1 MSTQA
6 DRPGT
11 DDPVLDI
18 DELIVRFGERT
29 VVDRVSLRVRRGEV
43 VALVGES
50 GSGKSLT
57 ARSVLGLLPGTA
69 RAAGSILLAGTEV
82 VDATEPVLRGLRGT
96 TAAMVFQEPQ
106 TALNP
111 VQKIGTQLVQ
121 ALRAHGTTD
130 KGAARARAIELLTAV
145 DIPEP
150 EKRLDWYP
158 HQLSGGQKQRV
169 VIALALS
176 GDPAL
181 LIADEPTTALD
192 VTVQAEILD
201 LLRSLQRERGT
212 AILFI
217 THNLGVV
224 AEIADRVV
232 VMRAGQVVEQQ
243 TVFGLFGAPGE
254 EYTRTLL
261 AAVPR
266 LPAVS
271 VRGAGPHAS
280 GAGEPESTRGADD
293 GPAAISGAGDDGHPS
308 GDVEA
313 AEHAAGDI
321 EAGGHAVGADGDAL
335 APGDDGGSAGDT
347 GGSAIAESAGT
358 ASRGNAGGAA
368 KDATGDEAGVTEPA
382 VRRILRRVIL
392 REPAVVAEKGGGATE
407 PDYRDVLRIDDLSV
421 VYPGS
426 HGAAA
431 FPALQDVS
439 LTLGPREVLGLVG
452 ESGSGKSTLGRTA
465 LGLVPASSGTVEL
478 QGVALAG
485 LSPREIRG
493 LRKNVALVHQD
504 VSASLDPRRSVAD
517 AIGEPLRVHRAAS
530 GALLRAKVGDL
541 LESVRLPRDY
551 AQRRPGELS
560 GGQRQRVALAR
571 ALALAPRLLVAD
583 EPTSALDVSVQAQV
597 LDLFADLRA
606 EYGFAS
612 LFISH
617 DLAVVHQVA
626 DRVVV
631 LRQGRIVET
640 GEVGAVFA
648 APAQEYT
655 RRLLAAVPAPDPSTA
670 RRQRDES
677 AATALQRVGA

>member
-1 MSTQA
+1 MSA
-6 DRPGT
+6 PSDPL
-11 DDPVLDI
+11 DPVLEI
-18 DELIVRFGERT
+18 DELTVGFGDKT
-29 VVDRVSLRVRRGEV
+29 VVDGVSLRVRRGEV

-57 ARSVLGLLPGTA
+57 ARSVLGLLPETA
-69 RAAGSILLAGTEV
+69 RADGSIRLGGTQV
-82 VDATEPVLRGLRGT
+82 VGAAESVLRDLRGT
-96 TAAMVFQEPQ
+96 KAAMVFQEPQ

-111 VQKIGTQLVQ
+111 VQKIGTQIAQ
-121 ALRAHGTTD
+121 ALRAHGVTD
-130 KGAARARAIELLTAV
+130 KAVARTRAIDLLTAV

-150 EKRLDWYP
+150 DKRLDWYP

-176 GDPAL
+176 GEPEL

-201 LLRSLQRERGT
+201 LLRSLQRQRGT

-232 VMRAGQVVEQQ
+232 VMREGRVVEEQ
-243 TVFGLFGAPGE
+243 TVFGLFAEPGE
-254 EYTRTLL
+254 DYTRTLL

-271 VRGAGPHAS
+271 SRGE
-280 GAGEPESTRGADD
+280 EPA
-293 GPAAISGAGDDGHPS
+293 P
-308 GDVEA
+308 V
-313 AEHAAGDI
+313 AEVD
-321 EAGGHAVGADGDAL
+321 AVSPGDA
-335 APGDDGGSAGDT
+335 AAAVATETTDDQT
-347 GGSAIAESAGT
+347 TVRQE
-358 ASRGNAGGAA
+358 
-368 KDATGDEAGVTEPA
+368 DEAGEVDASDGGDDESADLPDDSDDEAPTEPSDLS
-382 VRRILRRVIL
+382 VRRILRRVVV
-392 REPAVVAEKGGGATE
+392 RGPAVVAEKGGGRGE
-407 PDYRDVLRIDDLSV
+407 SEYRDVLRIDDLSV
-421 VYPGS
+421 VYPGR
-426 HGAAA
+426 HGGAS
-431 FPALQDVS
+431 FPALQDIS

-465 LGLVPASSGTVEL
+465 LGLVPATSGRVEL

-485 LSPREIRG
+485 LSRRELRG
-493 LRKNVALVHQD
+493 LRKHVALVHQD
-504 VSASLDPRRSVAD
+504 VSASLDPRRTVAD
-517 AIGEPLRVHRAAS
+517 SIGEPLQVHRAAS
-530 GALLRAKVGDL
+530 GTLLRAKVENL
-541 LESVRLPRDY
+541 LESVRLPKDY

-640 GEVGAVFA
+640 GEVRAVFA

-655 RRLLAAVPAPDPSTA
+655 RRLVDAVPVPDPATA
-670 RRQRDES
+670 RRGQAGS
-677 AATALQRVGA
+677 AAGAPVRIGA

>member
-1 MSTQA
+1 MSA
-6 DRPGT
+6 PSELDS
-11 DDPVLDI
+11 VLEI
-18 DELIVRFGERT
+18 DELTVEFGDRT
-29 VVDRVSLRVRRGEV
+29 VVDRVNLRVRRGEV

-57 ARSVLGLLPGTA
+57 ARAVLGLLPGTA
-69 RAAGSILLAGTEV
+69 KAGGSVRLAGTQV
-82 VDATEPVLRGLRGT
+82 IDATESALRELRGT
-96 TAAMVFQEPQ
+96 KAAMVFQEPQ

-111 VQKIGTQLVQ
+111 VQKIGTQIAQ
-121 ALRAHGTTD
+121 ALRAHGVTD
-130 KGAARARAIELLTAV
+130 KVAARARAVELLAAV

-176 GDPAL
+176 GEPEL

-201 LLRSLQRERGT
+201 LLRSLQRQRGT

-232 VMRAGQVVEQQ
+232 VMREGRVVEEQ
-243 TVFGLFGAPGE
+243 TVFGLFADPGE

-266 LPAVS
+266 LPAVTS
-271 VRGAGPHAS
+271 RGGVVDQETSGVRESLRPSAGS
-280 GAGEPESTRGADD
+280 GEP
-293 GPAAISGAGDDGHPS
+293 AAVAAEDSAGSVAGSGVAAAGGEGEAGAGDHVDGEFVDSDDSERPS
-308 GDVEA
+308 ER
-313 AEHAAGDI
+313 
-321 EAGGHAVGADGDAL
+321 
-335 APGDDGGSAGDT
+335 S
-347 GGSAIAESAGT
+347 
-358 ASRGNAGGAA
+358 
-368 KDATGDEAGVTEPA
+368 
-382 VRRILRRVIL
+382 VRRILRRVVA
-392 REPAVVAEKGGGATE
+392 REPAVVAEKGGGRGE
-407 PDYRDVLRIDDLSV
+407 SVYREVLRIDDLSV
-421 VYPGS
+421 VYPGR
-426 HGAAA
+426 HGGGS
-431 FPALQDVS
+431 FPALQDIS

-465 LGLVPASSGTVEL
+465 LGLVSATSGRVEL

-485 LSPREIRG
+485 LSRRDLRG
-493 LRKNVALVHQD
+493 LRKHVALVHQD
-504 VSASLDPRRSVAD
+504 VSASLDPRRSIAD
-517 AIGEPLRVHRAAS
+517 AIAEPLQVHRAAS
-530 GALLRAKVGDL
+530 GALLRTKVGNL

-640 GEVGAVFA
+640 GEVRAVFA

-655 RRLLAAVPAPDPSTA
+655 RRLLDAVPVPDPSTA
-670 RRQRDES
+670 RRGRDES
-677 AATALQRVGA
+677 AAGALASIGA

>member
-1 MSTQA
+1 MST
-6 DRPGT
+6 PT
-11 DDPVLDI
+11 DQLDPVLDI
-18 DELIVRFGERT
+18 DELTVSFGDST
-29 VVDRVSLRVRRGEV
+29 VVDRVSLRVHRGEV

-57 ARSVLGLLPGTA
+57 ARSVLGLLPETA
-69 RAAGSILLAGTEV
+69 RAGGSIRLAGAQV
-82 VDATEPVLRGLRGT
+82 VDAPESALRDLRGT
-96 TAAMVFQEPQ
+96 KAAMVFQEPQ

-111 VQKIGTQLVQ
+111 VQKIGTQIAQ
-121 ALRAHGTTD
+121 ALRAHGVTD
-130 KGAARARAIELLTAV
+130 KAAARTRAIELLTAV

-150 EKRLDWYP
+150 DKRLDWYP

-176 GDPAL
+176 GEPAL

-192 VTVQAEILD
+192 VTVQAEILE
-201 LLRSLQRERGT
+201 LLRSLQRQRGT
-212 AILFI
+212 AVLFI

-232 VMRAGQVVEQQ
+232 VMREGRVVEEQ
-243 TVFGLFGAPGE
+243 TVFGLFAEPGKD
-254 EYTRTLL
+254 YTRTLL

-271 VRGAGPHAS
+271 SRGTDPEPVGDAAAS
-280 GAGEPESTRGADD
+280 GVAPEDAETAVRTGASGGDTATVPAHDSEAGASENQDEPSAPADD
-293 GPAAISGAGDDGHPS
+293 APAEPS
-308 GDVEA
+308 E
-313 AEHAAGDI
+313 
-321 EAGGHAVGADGDAL
+321 GGVH
-335 APGDDGGSAGDT
+335 
-347 GGSAIAESAGT
+347 
-358 ASRGNAGGAA
+358 
-368 KDATGDEAGVTEPA
+368 
-382 VRRILRRVIL
+382 RILRRVVVHG
-392 REPAVVAEKGGGATE
+392 PAVVAEKGGGQGE
-407 PDYRDVLRIDDLSV
+407 SEYRDVLRIDDLSV
-421 VYPGS
+421 VYPGR
-426 HGAAA
+426 HGGAS
-431 FPALQDVS
+431 FPALQDIS

-465 LGLVPASSGTVEL
+465 LGLVPATSGRVEL
-478 QGVALAG
+478 QGVALTG
-485 LSPREIRG
+485 LSRRELRG
-493 LRKNVALVHQD
+493 LRKHVALVHQD
-504 VSASLDPRRSVAD
+504 VSASLDPRRTVAD
-517 AIGEPLRVHRAAS
+517 SIGEPLQVHRAAS
-530 GALLRAKVGDL
+530 GALLQAKIENL

-640 GEVGAVFA
+640 GEVRAVFA

-655 RRLLAAVPAPDPSTA
+655 RRLVDAVPVPDPSTA
-670 RRQRDES
+670 RRGRDGS
-677 AATALQRVGA
+677 GAGALLSIGA

>member
-1 MSTQA
+1 MSTQN
-6 DRPGT
+6 
-11 DDPVLDI
+11 DPVLDI
-18 DELIVRFGERT
+18 DELTVRFGDKT
-29 VVDRVSLRVRRGEV
+29 VVDGVSLRVHRGEV

-69 RAAGSILLAGTEV
+69 HAGGSIRLGGTQV
-82 VDATEPVLRGLRGT
+82 VGAEESVLRDLRGT
-96 TAAMVFQEPQ
+96 KAAMVFQEPQ

-111 VQKIGTQLVQ
+111 VQKIGTQIAQ
-121 ALRAHGTTD
+121 ALRAHGVTD
-130 KGAARARAIELLTAV
+130 KNAARARVVELLAAV

-176 GDPAL
+176 GEPDL

-201 LLRSLQRERGT
+201 LLRSLQHQRGT

-232 VMRAGQVVEQQ
+232 VMRAGRVVEEQA
-243 TVFGLFGAPGE
+243 VFGLFAEPGE

-261 AAVPR
+261 EAVPR
-266 LPAVS
+266 LPAVLS
-271 VRGAGPHAS
+271 RDLAAGGSADPA
-280 GAGEPESTRGADD
+280 AGEVPQNDVRSTE
-293 GPAAISGAGDDGHPS
+293 PAGVGTGYEPIDTGKVTDSG
-308 GDVEA
+308 
-313 AEHAAGDI
+313 
-321 EAGGHAVGADGDAL
+321 VGADRVPVDTGEGA
-335 APGDDGGSAGDT
+335 ASGRNDDGSAG
-347 GGSAIAESAGT
+347 A
-358 ASRGNAGGAA
+358 AS
-368 KDATGDEAGVTEPA
+368 DDDGVTQRA
-382 VRRILRRVIL
+382 VRRILRRVIV
-392 REPAVVAEKGGGATE
+392 REPAVVAEKGGGRAE
-407 PDYRDVLRIDDLSV
+407 PEYRDVLRIDDLSV
-421 VYPGS
+421 VYPGRQG
-426 HGAAA
+426 GAS
-431 FPALQDVS
+431 FPALQDIS
-439 LTLGPREVLGLVG
+439 LTLGPREVLGIVG

-465 LGLVPASSGTVEL
+465 LGLVPATSGRVEL
-478 QGVALAG
+478 QGVPLTG
-485 LSPREIRG
+485 VSRRELRG
-493 LRKNVALVHQD
+493 LRKHVALVHQD
-504 VSASLDPRRSVAD
+504 VSASLDPRRTVAD
-517 AIGEPLRVHRAAS
+517 AISEPLQVHRAAS
-530 GALLRAKVGDL
+530 GALLQAKVATL

-640 GEVGAVFA
+640 GEVRAVFA

-655 RRLLAAVPAPDPSTA
+655 RRLLDAVPVPDPSTA
-670 RRQRDES
+670 RRGRAGSS
-677 AATALQRVGA
+677 AGALQSVGA

>member
-1 MSTQA
+1 MSTPTEQL
-6 DRPGT
+6 
-11 DDPVLDI
+11 DPVLDI
-18 DELIVRFGERT
+18 DELTVSFGDRT
-29 VVDRVSLRVRRGEV
+29 VVDRVSLRVHRGEV

-57 ARSVLGLLPGTA
+57 ARSVLGLLPETA
-69 RAAGSILLAGTEV
+69 RAGGSIRLAGTQV
-82 VDATEPVLRGLRGT
+82 VDAPESVLRDLRGT
-96 TAAMVFQEPQ
+96 KAAMVFQEPQ

-111 VQKIGTQLVQ
+111 VQKIGTQIAQ
-121 ALRAHGTTD
+121 ALRAHGVTD
-130 KGAARARAIELLTAV
+130 KAAARTRAIELLTAV

-150 EKRLDWYP
+150 DKRLDWYP

-176 GDPAL
+176 GEPAL

-192 VTVQAEILD
+192 VTVQAEILE
-201 LLRSLQRERGT
+201 LLRSLQRQRGT
-212 AILFI
+212 AVLFI

-232 VMRAGQVVEQQ
+232 VMREGRVVEEQ
-243 TVFGLFGAPGE
+243 TVFGLFAEPGE
-254 EYTRTLL
+254 DYTRTLL

-271 VRGAGPHAS
+271 S
-280 GAGEPESTRGADD
+280 RGADPEPVGD
-293 GPAAISGAGDDGHPS
+293 AAASSVAPEDAETAVRTGASGGDTATVPAHDS
-308 GDVEA
+308 
-313 AEHAAGDI
+313 
-321 EAGGHAVGADGDAL
+321 EAGTSENQDEPSAPVDDA
-335 APGDDGGSAGDT
+335 P
-347 GGSAIAESAGT
+347 
-358 ASRGNAGGAA
+358 
-368 KDATGDEAGVTEPA
+368 TEPSEGG
-382 VRRILRRVIL
+382 VRRILRRVVV
-392 REPAVVAEKGGGATE
+392 RGPAVVAEKGGGQGE
-407 PDYRDVLRIDDLSV
+407 SEYRDVLRIDDLSV
-421 VYPGS
+421 VYPGR
-426 HGAAA
+426 HGGAS
-431 FPALQDVS
+431 FPALQDIS

-465 LGLVPASSGTVEL
+465 LGLVPATSGRVEL
-478 QGVALAG
+478 QGVALTG
-485 LSPREIRG
+485 LSRRELRG
-493 LRKNVALVHQD
+493 LRKHVALVHQD
-504 VSASLDPRRSVAD
+504 VSASLDPRRTVAD
-517 AIGEPLRVHRAAS
+517 SIGEPLQVHRAAS
-530 GALLRAKVGDL
+530 GALLQAKIENL

-640 GEVGAVFA
+640 GEVRAVFA

-655 RRLLAAVPAPDPSTA
+655 RRLVDAVPVPDPSTA
-670 RRQRDES
+670 RRGRDGS
-677 AATALQRVGA
+677 GAGALLSIGA

>member
-1 MSTQA
+1 MSTPPDQL
-6 DRPGT
+6 
-11 DDPVLDI
+11 DPLLEI
-18 DELIVRFGERT
+18 DELTVGFGDKT
-29 VVDRVSLRVRRGEV
+29 VVDGVSLRVRRGEV

-57 ARSVLGLLPGTA
+57 ARSVLGLLPETA
-69 RAAGSILLAGTEV
+69 RAGGSIRLAGTQV
-82 VDATEPVLRGLRGT
+82 VGAAESALRDLRGT
-96 TAAMVFQEPQ
+96 KAAMVFQEPQ

-111 VQKIGTQLVQ
+111 VQKIGTQIAQ
-121 ALRAHGTTD
+121 ALRAHGVTD
-130 KGAARARAIELLTAV
+130 RAAARTRAIELLAAV

-150 EKRLDWYP
+150 DKRLDWYP

-176 GDPAL
+176 GEPEL

-201 LLRSLQRERGT
+201 LLRSLQRQRGT

-232 VMRAGQVVEQQ
+232 VMREGRVVEEQ
-243 TVFGLFGAPGE
+243 TVFGLFAEPGE

-271 VRGAGPHAS
+271 SRGEDPETAIDADAAAVASGNAAVGEAAS
-280 GAGEPESTRGADD
+280 GAGAKVRR
-293 GPAAISGAGDDGHPS
+293 
-308 GDVEA
+308 EA
-313 AEHAAGDI
+313 ADNG
-321 EAGGHAVGADGDAL
+321 EAGGVVDVVGASDPVDDESEAL
-335 APGDDGGSAGDT
+335 AAEPDDDVPT
-347 GGSAIAESAGT
+347 ES
-358 ASRGNAGGAA
+358 SERS
-368 KDATGDEAGVTEPA
+368 
-382 VRRILRRVIL
+382 VRRILQRVVV
-392 REPAVVAEKGGGATE
+392 RGPAVVAEKGGGRAE
-407 PDYRDVLRIDDLSV
+407 SDYGDVLRIDDLSV
-421 VYPGS
+421 VYPGR
-426 HGAAA
+426 HGGAS
-431 FPALQDVS
+431 FPALQDIS
-439 LTLGPREVLGLVG
+439 ITLGPREVLGLVG

-465 LGLVPASSGTVEL
+465 LGLVPATSGRVEL

-485 LSPREIRG
+485 LSRRELRG
-493 LRKNVALVHQD
+493 LRKHVALVHQD
-504 VSASLDPRRSVAD
+504 VSASLDPRRTVAD
-517 AIGEPLRVHRAAS
+517 AIGEPLQVHRAAS
-530 GALLRAKVGDL
+530 GALLQAKVANL

-640 GEVGAVFA
+640 GEVRAVFA

-655 RRLLAAVPAPDPSTA
+655 RRLVDAVPVPDPSTA
-670 RRQRDES
+670 RRGRDES
-677 AATALQRVGA
+677 AAGALLSIGA

>member
-1 MSTQA
+1 MSA
-6 DRPGT
+6 PSDPL
-11 DDPVLDI
+11 DPVLEI
-18 DELIVRFGERT
+18 DELTVGFGDKT
-29 VVDRVSLRVRRGEV
+29 VVDGVSLRVRRGEV

-57 ARSVLGLLPGTA
+57 ARSVLGLLPETA
-69 RAAGSILLAGTEV
+69 RAGGSIRLGGTQV
-82 VDATEPVLRGLRGT
+82 VGAAESALRDLRGT
-96 TAAMVFQEPQ
+96 KAAMVFQEPQ

-111 VQKIGTQLVQ
+111 VQKIGTQIAQ
-121 ALRAHGTTD
+121 ALRAHGVTD
-130 KGAARARAIELLTAV
+130 KAVARTRAIDLLTAV
-145 DIPEP
+145 DIPEAD
-150 EKRLDWYP
+150 KRLDWYP

-176 GDPAL
+176 GEPEL

-201 LLRSLQRERGT
+201 LLRSLQRQRGT

-232 VMRAGQVVEQQ
+232 VMREGRVVEEQ
-243 TVFGLFGAPGE
+243 TVFGLFAEPGE

-271 VRGAGPHAS
+271 SRGEDPAPVAEVDAVSPG
-280 GAGEPESTRGADD
+280 GAEAELATETT
-293 GPAAISGAGDDGHPS
+293 GDDQ
-308 GDVEA
+308 A
-313 AEHAAGDI
+313 T
-321 EAGGHAVGADGDAL
+321 VGQD
-335 APGDDGGSAGDT
+335 
-347 GGSAIAESAGT
+347 
-358 ASRGNAGGAA
+358 
-368 KDATGDEAGVTEPA
+368 DEAGEVDASDGDEESAELTDDSDDDLPAEPSDRS
-382 VRRILRRVIL
+382 VRRILRRVVV
-392 REPAVVAEKGGGATE
+392 RGPAVVAEKGGGRGE
-407 PDYRDVLRIDDLSV
+407 SEYRDVLRIDDLSV
-421 VYPGS
+421 VYPGR
-426 HGAAA
+426 HGGAS
-431 FPALQDVS
+431 FPALQDIS

-465 LGLVPASSGTVEL
+465 LGLVPATSGRVEL
-478 QGVALAG
+478 QGVTLAG
-485 LSPREIRG
+485 LSRRELRG
-493 LRKNVALVHQD
+493 LRKHVALVHQD
-504 VSASLDPRRSVAD
+504 VSASLDPRRTVAD
-517 AIGEPLRVHRAAS
+517 SIGEPLQVHRAAS
-530 GALLRAKVGDL
+530 GALLQAKVANL

-640 GEVGAVFA
+640 GEVRAVFA

-655 RRLLAAVPAPDPSTA
+655 RRLVDAVPVPDPATA
-670 RRQRDES
+670 RRGQAGS
-677 AATALQRVGA
+677 AAGAPVRIGA

>member
-1 MSTQA
+1 MS
-6 DRPGT
+6 GEV
-11 DDPVLDI
+11 VLDI
-18 DELIVRFGERT
+18 DELTIRFGERT
-29 VVDRVSLRVRRGEV
+29 VVDGVRLRVRRGEI

-57 ARSVLGLLPGTA
+57 ARSVLGLLPATA
-69 RAAGSILLAGTEV
+69 TAAGTVRLADTDIVG
-82 VDATEPVLRGLRGT
+82 ATEAQLRAVRGT

-121 ALRAHGTTD
+121 ALRAHGVRDTKT
-130 KGAARARAIELLTAV
+130 ARARAVELLAAV

-150 EKRLDWYP
+150 EQRLGWYP

-176 GDPAL
+176 GDPDL

-212 AILFI
+212 AVLFI

-232 VMRAGQVVEQQ
+232 VLRAGRVVEEQS
-243 TVFGLFGAPGE
+243 VFGLFAEPGE

-261 AAVPR
+261 ASVPR
-266 LPAVS
+266 LP
-271 VRGAGPHAS
+271 GAEAS
-280 GAGEPESTRGADD
+280 
-293 GPAAISGAGDDGHPS
+293 
-308 GDVEA
+308 
-313 AEHAAGDI
+313 
-321 EAGGHAVGADGDAL
+321 AVG
-335 APGDDGGSAGDT
+335 S
-347 GGSAIAESAGT
+347 
-358 ASRGNAGGAA
+358 
-368 KDATGDEAGVTEPA
+368 GDEAGRSATDLAGRDDRSVVAGDGAAGRADGVGAESGSRGSETGRGAADPVVARGASAREGGRDDSVA
-382 VRRILRRVIL
+382 GSDHDAAGDRIRPRGVLRRVIT
-392 REPAVVAEKGGGATE
+392 RGPAVVAEKGGGTAE
-407 PDYRDVLRIDDLSV
+407 AEYREVLRVEDLSV
-421 VYPGS
+421 VYPGR
-426 HGAAA
+426 HGAPS
-431 FPALQDVS
+431 FPALHDIS
-439 LTLGPREVLGLVG
+439 LTLGPREVLGVVG

-465 LGLVPASSGTVEL
+465 LGLVPATSGTVTL
-478 QGVALAG
+478 QGVSLAG
-485 LSPREIRG
+485 LSPREVRA
-493 LRKNVALVHQD
+493 LRRNVALVHQD

-517 AIGEPLRVHRAAS
+517 AIGEPLAVHRVAS
-530 GALLRAKVGDL
+530 GSLLRSKVGDL

-551 AQRRPGELS
+551 ADRRPGELS

-631 LRQGRIVET
+631 LRQGRIVES
-640 GEVGAVFA
+640 GAVGTVFA

-655 RRLLAAVPAPDPSTA
+655 RRLLDAVPTPDPTA
-670 RRQRDES
+670 RRVQAES
-677 AATALQRVGA
+677 VAPALLGVGS

>member
-1 MSTQA
+1 M
-6 DRPGT
+6 T
-11 DDPVLDI
+11 DDLVLDI
-18 DELIVRFGERT
+18 DGLTVAFGDQT

-69 RAAGSILLAGTEV
+69 HATGSIRLAGTEV
-82 VDATEPVLRGLRGT
+82 VDAAEPALRALRGT
-96 TAAMVFQEPQ
+96 GAAMVFQEPQ

-111 VQKIGTQLVQ
+111 VQKIGTQIRQ

-130 KGAARARAIELLTAV
+130 RAAARARAIELLAAV
-145 DIPEP
+145 DLPEP

-176 GDPAL
+176 GDPDL

-201 LLRSLQRERGT
+201 LLRTLQRERGT

-232 VMRAGQVVEQQ
+232 VMRAGQVVEEQP
-243 TVFGLFGAPGE
+243 VFGLFGTPEA

-271 VRGAGPHAS
+271 ERGAGEVA
-280 GAGEPESTRGADD
+280 GAATAGSA
-293 GPAAISGAGDDGHPS
+293 PASGAGDDDARADDAAGA
-308 GDVEA
+308 VAA
-313 AEHAAGDI
+313 AEPDLAGAAVADD
-321 EAGGHAVGADGDAL
+321 GADA
-335 APGDDGGSAGDT
+335 ARAADGATAGAAVD
-347 GGSAIAESAGT
+347 ESAEGVDPGADSAEEGT
-358 ASRGNAGGAA
+358 
-368 KDATGDEAGVTEPA
+368 DEESEQPERA
-382 VRRILRRVIL
+382 RRILRRVVV
-392 REPAVVAEKGGGATE
+392 RGPAVVAEKGGGTAE
-407 PDYRDVLRIDDLSV
+407 PDYRDVLRIDELSV
-421 VYPGS
+421 TYPGR
-426 HGAAA
+426 HGAAD
-431 FPALQDVS
+431 FPALQDIS

-465 LGLVPASSGTVEL
+465 LGLVPATSGTVEL
-478 QGVALAG
+478 QGVPLAG
-485 LSPREIRG
+485 LSRRELRG

-517 AIGEPLRVHRAAS
+517 AIAEPLQVHRAAS

-655 RRLLAAVPAPDPSTA
+655 RRLLDAVPAPDPSTA
-670 RRQRDES
+670 RRGGDGS
-677 AATALQRVGA
+677 AASALQRIGA

>member
-1 MSTQA
+1 MSAQP
-6 DRPGT
+6 DRT
-11 DDPVLDI
+11 DPVLDI
-18 DELIVRFGERT
+18 DELTVGFGDKT
-29 VVDRVSLRVRRGEV
+29 VVDRVSLRVHRGEV

-69 RAAGSILLAGTEV
+69 RAGGSIRLAGTQV
-82 VDATEPVLRGLRGT
+82 VGAAESVLRDLRGT
-96 TAAMVFQEPQ
+96 KAAMVFQEPQ

-111 VQKIGTQLVQ
+111 VQKIGTQLAQ
-121 ALRAHGTTD
+121 ALRAHGVTD
-130 KGAARARAIELLTAV
+130 KSVARAKALELLAAV

-176 GDPAL
+176 GEPEL

-201 LLRSLQRERGT
+201 LLRSLQRQRGT

-232 VMRAGQVVEQQ
+232 VMREGRVVEEQ
-243 TVFGLFGAPGE
+243 TVFGLFAQPGE

-261 AAVPR
+261 TAVPR

-271 VRGAGPHAS
+271 ARGGDP
-280 GAGEPESTRGADD
+280 EPVA
-293 GPAAISGAGDDGHPS
+293 
-308 GDVEA
+308 VE
-313 AEHAAGDI
+313 
-321 EAGGHAVGADGDAL
+321 
-335 APGDDGGSAGDT
+335 
-347 GGSAIAESAGT
+347 
-358 ASRGNAGGAA
+358 
-368 KDATGDEAGVTEPA
+368 
-382 VRRILRRVIL
+382 
-392 REPAVVAEKGGGATE
+392 REAVVVVEKGGGRGE
-407 PDYRDVLRIDDLSV
+407 SDYRDVLRIDDLSV
-421 VYPGS
+421 VYPGR
-426 HGAAA
+426 HGSAS

-439 LTLGPREVLGLVG
+439 LTLGPREVLGVVG

-465 LGLVPASSGTVEL
+465 LGLVPATSGRVEL
-478 QGVALAG
+478 QGVSLAG
-485 LSPREIRG
+485 LSRRELRG
-493 LRKNVALVHQD
+493 LRKHVALVHQD
-504 VSASLDPRRSVAD
+504 VSASLDPRRSIAD
-517 AIGEPLRVHRAAS
+517 AIAEPLQVHRAAT

-626 DRVVV
+626 DRVLV

-640 GEVGAVFA
+640 GEVRAVFA

-655 RRLLAAVPAPDPSTA
+655 RRLLDAVPVPDPSTA
-670 RRQRDES
+670 RRGRAGS
-677 AATALQRVGA
+677 AADALLSIGA

>member
-1 MSTQA
+1 MSTSSDA
-6 DRPGT
+6 
-11 DDPVLDI
+11 PVLDI
-18 DELIVRFGERT
+18 DGLTVRFGDRT
-29 VVDRVSLRVRRGEV
+29 VVDQVSLRVHRGEV

-69 RAAGSILLAGTEV
+69 DASGSIRLTGTEV
-82 VDATEPVLRGLRGT
+82 VGADEAALRTLRGT
-96 TAAMVFQEPQ
+96 AAAMVFQEPQ

-121 ALRAHGTTD
+121 ALRAHGVTD
-130 KGAARARAIELLTAV
+130 RAAARARAIELLTAV

-150 EKRLDWYP
+150 AKRLDWYP

-201 LLRSLQRERGT
+201 LLRTLQHERGT

-232 VMRAGQVVEQQ
+232 VLRAGRVVEQQ
-243 TVFGLFGAPGE
+243 PVFELFAEPGE

-271 VRGAGPHAS
+271 VRGVAAVDSREARSRDVSSAGADSSAPEIAGPSEGYAVSKSAGDPDVSGAAGDPVAS
-280 GAGEPESTRGADD
+280 ASAGEPVVSESAGA
-293 GPAAISGAGDDGHPS
+293 
-308 GDVEA
+308 VEA
-313 AEHAAGDI
+313 AETSG
-321 EAGGHAVGADGDAL
+321 EATV
-335 APGDDGGSAGDT
+335 
-347 GGSAIAESAGT
+347 E
-358 ASRGNAGGAA
+358 
-368 KDATGDEAGVTEPA
+368 EPA
-382 VRRILRRVIL
+382 VRRILRRVVV
-392 REPAVVAEKGGGATE
+392 RGRAVVAEKGGGTGE
-407 PDYRDVLRIDDLSV
+407 PDYRDVLRIDDLAV

-426 HGAAA
+426 HGAPDFA
-431 FPALQDVS
+431 ALQEIS

-465 LGLVPASSGTVEL
+465 LGLVPATSGTVEL
-478 QGVALAG
+478 QGVRLAG
-485 LSPREIRG
+485 LSRRELRG
-493 LRKNVALVHQD
+493 LRKHVALVHQD

-517 AIGEPLRVHRAAS
+517 AIGEPLQVHRAAS
-530 GALLRAKVGDL
+530 GDLLRAKVADL

-655 RRLLAAVPAPDPSTA
+655 RRLLDAVPAPDPVTA
-670 RRQRDES
+670 RRPHGES
-677 AATALQRVGA
+677 AATALQPIGA

>member
-1 MSTQA
+1 MSTAPQ
-6 DRPGT
+6 
-11 DDPVLDI
+11 PVLDI
-18 DELIVRFGERT
+18 DELSVLFGTRT
-29 VVDRVSLRVRRGEV
+29 VVDGVSLRVHRGEV

-57 ARSVLGLLPGTA
+57 ARSVLGLLPETA
-69 RAAGSILLAGTEV
+69 HATGSVRLDGTEV
-82 VDATEPVLRGLRGT
+82 VGATESALRELRGT
-96 TAAMVFQEPQ
+96 AAAMVFQEPQ

-111 VQKIGTQLVQ
+111 VQKIGTQLAQ
-121 ALRAHGTTD
+121 ALRAHGVTD
-130 KGAARARAIELLTAV
+130 KAAARARAIELLAAV
-145 DIPEP
+145 DLPEP
-150 EKRLDWYP
+150 EQRLDWYP

-201 LLRSLQRERGT
+201 LLRTLQRERGT
-212 AILFI
+212 ATLFI

-232 VMRAGQVVEQQ
+232 VMNAGRVVEEQ
-243 TVFGLFGAPGE
+243 TVFGLFAAPGE

-266 LPAVS
+266 LPAVT
-271 VRGAGPHAS
+271 VRGGVRAVDSVPSAEAETIGDSGESVESEGTEHGESAGVAGDDVPVGGRVAAQSAGPTD
-280 GAGEPESTRGADD
+280 GAAVADGEVDNDRPAAESDRAVAPADSADD
-293 GPAAISGAGDDGHPS
+293 GPSGEPGA
-308 GDVEA
+308 VE
-313 AEHAAGDI
+313 
-321 EAGGHAVGADGDAL
+321 
-335 APGDDGGSAGDT
+335 PGV
-347 GGSAIAESAGT
+347 
-358 ASRGNAGGAA
+358 RGL
-368 KDATGDEAGVTEPA
+368 
-382 VRRILRRVIL
+382 LRRVVL
-392 REPAVVAEKGGGATE
+392 RGPAVVAEKGGGTGEREYA
-407 PDYRDVLRIDDLSV
+407 DVLRIDELSV

-426 HGAAA
+426 HGGAE

-439 LTLGPREVLGLVG
+439 LNLGPREVLGLVG

-465 LGLVPASSGTVEL
+465 LGLVPATSGTVTL
-478 QGVALAG
+478 QGVSLAG
-485 LSPREIRG
+485 LSPRELRG
-493 LRKNVALVHQD
+493 LRKHVALVHQD
-504 VSASLDPRRSVAD
+504 VSASLDPRRSVED
-517 AIGEPLRVHRAAS
+517 AIGEPLRVHRVAS
-530 GALLRAKVGDL
+530 GALLRSRVGDL

-640 GEVGAVFA
+640 GEVRAVFA

-655 RRLLAAVPAPDPSTA
+655 RRLLDAVPVPDPATA
-670 RRQRDES
+670 RRGRDES
-677 AATALQRVGA
+677 AASARTRVGA

>member
-1 MSTQA
+1 MS
-6 DRPGT
+6 DH
-11 DDPVLDI
+11 DEVVLDI
-18 DELIVRFGERT
+18 ADLIVRFGDTT
-29 VVDRVSLRVRRGEV
+29 VVDQVSLRVRRGEV

-69 RAAGSILLAGTEV
+69 TASGSIRLAGTEV
-82 VDATEPVLRGLRGT
+82 IGATESGLRELRGT
-96 TAAMVFQEPQ
+96 KAAMVFQEPQ

-111 VQKIGTQLVQ
+111 VQKIGTQLAQ

-130 KGAARARAIELLTAV
+130 KAAIRARSIELLTAV

-176 GDPAL
+176 GEPDL

-201 LLRSLQRERGT
+201 LLRTLQRGRGT

-232 VMRAGQVVEQQ
+232 VLRAGQVVEEQA
-243 TVFGLFGAPGE
+243 VFGLFGAPGA

-266 LPAVS
+266 LPATS
-271 VRGAGPHAS
+271 ARGV
-280 GAGEPESTRGADD
+280 EPTETVA
-293 GPAAISGAGDDGHPS
+293 
-308 GDVEA
+308 
-313 AEHAAGDI
+313 AAGD
-321 EAGGHAVGADGDAL
+321 
-335 APGDDGGSAGDT
+335 AGDT
-347 GGSAIAESAGT
+347 QNSETSVDAEQT
-358 ASRGNAGGAA
+358 GGAVEEPGESEEE
-368 KDATGDEAGVTEPA
+368 KPSTTESTDRSA
-382 VRRILRRVIL
+382 RAILRRVVV
-392 REPAVVAEKGGGATE
+392 RGPAVVAEKGGGTAE
-407 PDYRDVLRIDDLSV
+407 SEYDDVLRIDDLSV
-421 VYPGS
+421 VYPGR
-426 HGAAA
+426 HGAAP
-431 FPALQDVS
+431 FSALADIS

-465 LGLVPASSGTVEL
+465 LGLIPPTSGTVEL
-478 QGVALAG
+478 QGVSLAG
-485 LSPREIRG
+485 LSRRELRG

-517 AIGEPLRVHRAAS
+517 AIGEPLEVHRAAS
-530 GALLRAKVGDL
+530 GALLRAKVGEL

-640 GEVGAVFA
+640 GEVRAVFA

-655 RRLLAAVPAPDPSTA
+655 RRLLDAVPAPDPTTA
-670 RRQRDES
+670 RRGRAES
-677 AATALQRVGA
+677 AVNARQTVGA